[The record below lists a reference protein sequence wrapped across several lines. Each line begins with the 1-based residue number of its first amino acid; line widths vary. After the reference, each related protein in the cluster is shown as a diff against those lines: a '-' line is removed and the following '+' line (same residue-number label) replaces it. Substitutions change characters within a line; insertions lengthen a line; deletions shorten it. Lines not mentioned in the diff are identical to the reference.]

1 MSTFKEYLTD
11 TVNYETIVGYIT
23 EEAELETLGEELVE
37 IETELNELFGLGKLA
52 DKLKNRAADK
62 AKGERKEISD
72 ETKKHFEEQKK
83 KREKVASKE
92 EKRKAFAEKVAAVS
106 DKADKKISDTKTAAK
121 EKLDSVKGAV
131 VKKATEVKGAI
142 DKKVAEYKEASEKK
156 ANEKKV
162 AEQGKAYEKER
173 AAAESKKAFDE
184 KKAAVKDSWMKIS
197 TSAKALFKKTFK
209 DVKDVTPDQKKVLAD
224 LEGIYEKLAANKA
237 VTGLEAIKVIAAVL
251 AGAGE
256 TGTVPS
262 YKAYSNQLNRLRTL
276 PGMNGFKFAVKAN
289 V

>member
-52 DKLKNRAADK
+52 DKLKNRASDK

-92 EKRKAFAEKVAAVS
+92 EKRKAFADKIANVSSKADEKVGKAV
-106 DKADKKISDTKTAAK
+106 TAAGK
-121 EKLDSVKGAV
+121 ARDAV
-131 VKKATEVKGAI
+131 VGAGKKVVDAVE
-142 DKKVAEYKEASEKK
+142 KKVAEHKEASEKK

-162 AEQGKAYEKER
+162 EAQGKAYEKER
-173 AAAESKKAFDE
+173 AAAESKKAYDE
-184 KKAAVKDSWMKIS
+184 KKAAVKDSWLKIS
-197 TSAKALFKKTFK
+197 SSAKALFKKTFK